1 MGQVSQDDRILQ
13 LTNLCA
19 HSLAKAI
26 ELMDRAGLILSVDE
40 AHATQMIYGF
50 IVPSKYG
57 DSTNE
62 HQGKTKHMD
71 FFNQNI
77 RVSQT
82 GKYSKRLISSP
93 NLERLGK
100 NGYIQASIRCK
111 STLVVQWWYNGSG
124 NQLVNY
130 VNIK

>member
-1 MGQVSQDDRILQ
+1 MG
-13 LTNLCA
+13 
-19 HSLAKAI
+19 
-26 ELMDRAGLILSVDE
+26 
-40 AHATQMIYGF
+40 TQPMNIR
-50 IVPSKYG
+50 
-57 DSTNE
+57 E
-62 HQGKTKHMD
+62 KTKHMD

>member
-1 MGQVSQDDRILQ
+1 MGQVSKDDRILQ
-13 LTNLCA
+13 LTNFCA

-62 HQGKTKHMD
+62 HQGKNETHG
-71 FFNQNI
+71 FFQ
-77 RVSQT
+77 S
-82 GKYSKRLISSP
+82 KY
-93 NLERLGK
+93 
-100 NGYIQASIRCK
+100 
-111 STLVVQWWYNGSG
+111 
-124 NQLVNY
+124 
-130 VNIK
+130 